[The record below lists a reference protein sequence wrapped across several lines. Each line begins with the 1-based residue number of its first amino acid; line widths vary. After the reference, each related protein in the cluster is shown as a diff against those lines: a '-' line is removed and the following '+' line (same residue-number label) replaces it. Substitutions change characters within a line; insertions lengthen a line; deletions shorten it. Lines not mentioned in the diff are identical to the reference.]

1 MKNTKKAFL
10 WITNILDQKEIT
22 YKISG
27 GLAARLYG
35 VNRDL
40 ADIDI
45 EIADQDILSIIEDVK
60 PYIVFGPARYKDLNW
75 DLELMTL
82 LYEEQ
87 EIDIA
92 GINSKIFNQATGK
105 WEKYPGNLNDV
116 TIIEIYGKKV
126 PVESIKSL
134 ITYKSKLARE
144 VDLED
149 IKQLKELVAKGQ

>member
-10 WITNILDQKEIT
+10 WIINILEQKEII

-27 GLAARLYG
+27 GLSARLYG

-45 EIADQDILSIIEDVK
+45 EIADQDILSIVEDVK
-60 PYIVFGPARYKDLNW
+60 PYIIFGPARYKDLNW

-82 LYEEQ
+82 LYEGQ

-92 GINSKIFNQATGK
+92 GINSKIFNQNTGK
-105 WEKYPGNLNDV
+105 WEKCPSNIHDV

-126 PVESIKSL
+126 PVEPIKSL
-134 ITYKSKLARE
+134 IAYKSKLARE

-149 IKQLKELVAKGQ
+149 IKQLQEIAANG